1 MQKQKS
7 IIILLFQIEIPY
19 IEFTF
24 ILYTGTDMKFILVML
39 AFLISTPAAH
49 SQGDAL
55 LKTDASGD
63 PSKLTMLGIP
73 KELSGKTSEF
83 FTNLVNGNINLAY
96 KEILKGSPISEKKE
110 EITTLIKETKL
121 SVKLYGN
128 IKDFEFVS
136 SENVTSSYLRLR
148 YLVLLEKLPMR
159 WIFTFYKSPANGWV
173 VTNVKF
179 DDLSEFYFSD
189 Q

>member
-1 MQKQKS
+1 MK
-7 IIILLFQIEIPY
+7 IILAL
-19 IEFTF
+19 
-24 ILYTGTDMKFILVML
+24 LLV
-39 AFLISTPAAH
+39 LIFTPAAH

-55 LKTDASGD
+55 LKSDATGGAN
-63 PSKLTMLGIP
+63 KLSVLGIP
-73 KELSGKTSEF
+73 PELLNKTSEF
-83 FTNLVNGNINLAY
+83 FTNLVAGNINLAY
-96 KEILKGSPISEKKE
+96 KILLKGSPISERKE
-110 EITTLIKETKL
+110 EIVTLIRETKL

-128 IKDFEFVS
+128 IKGSEFVS
-136 SENVTSSYLRLR
+136 SESVTGSYLRLR
-148 YLVLLEKLPMR
+148 YLALLETLPMR